1 MLSFS
6 PLEKPDH
13 SVLLEWLQLPHVK
26 EWWDDGDDT
35 LEKVSTHYSS
45 DPDTTHRFLI
55 RDDARPIGYIQSYRI
70 DKSTAGIDLFLA
82 KTDYLDRGIG
92 TEAVLLFTAMLGE
105 NRGISKFVV
114 DPEPGNLRAIRCYEK
129 AGFVFDRI
137 APGDNGK
144 WAYFMCME
152 THNIQR
158 R

>member
-1 MLSFS
+1 MLTFS

-13 SVLLEWLQLPHVK
+13 PVLLEWLQLPHVK

-55 RDDARPIGYIQSYRI
+55 RDDACPIGYIQSYRI

-82 KTDYLDRGIG
+82 KTDYLGRGIG
-92 TEAVLLFTAMLGE
+92 TEAVLLFTATLGE

-137 APGDNGK
+137 APGDNDK
-144 WAYFMCME
+144 QAYFMCME
-152 THNIQR
+152 R
-158 R
+158 KP